1 MRYNSLTLNWGK
13 RMSEHFQGKFE
24 AELKYHLQSPKNF
37 IHKLKKSGATL
48 FTPENKET
56 DWYMGHNNTEFLTP
70 TISLCIRKMLPSGI
84 NLLIVKGP
92 DLSQCEAVRI
102 EDAEKT
108 VSMFTTLGYHCILNY
123 TKSREIYFL
132 DKFHITIDK
141 LDKLG
146 SFAEFAIM
154 TDDQSKLPLYT
165 DQLRHLAAKFG
176 FTEKDLEKNNYK
188 TLMLNTLKS

>member
-1 MRYNSLTLNWGK
+1 
-13 RMSEHFQGKFE
+13 MSNHFQGKFE
-24 AELKYHLQSPKNF
+24 VELKYHLQNPEKF
-37 IHKLKKSGATL
+37 ISALEKVGATL
-48 FTPENKET
+48 FTPNNQET
-56 DWYMGHNNTEFLTP
+56 DWYMEHSNLKFP
-70 TISLCIRKMLPSGI
+70 TANISLCIRKMLPSGI

-108 VSMFTTLGYHCILNY
+108 VSMFITLGYHCILNY

-141 LDKLG
+141 LDNLG

-154 TDDQSKLPLYT
+154 TDDQNKLPLYT
-165 DQLRHLAAKFG
+165 KQLQNLATQFG
-176 FTEKDLEKNNYK
+176 FTEKHLEKNNYK
-188 TLMLNTLKS
+188 KLMLDSLKGQSHSI

>member
-1 MRYNSLTLNWGK
+1 MTN
-13 RMSEHFQGKFE
+13 HFQGKFE
-24 AELKYHLQSPKNF
+24 AELKYHLQKPQDF
-37 IHKLKKSGATL
+37 IKALQGAGATL
-48 FTPENKET
+48 FASENQET
-56 DWYMGHNNTEFLTP
+56 DWYMEPISTQFPVL
-70 TISLCIRKMLPSGI
+70 TISLCIRRMSPSGI

-132 DKFHITIDK
+132 NEFHITIDK

-165 DQLRHLAAKFG
+165 EQLKNLALQFG
-176 FTEKDLEKNNYK
+176 FNERDLEKNSYK
-188 TLMLNTLKS
+188 TLMVTALQSSLP